1 MDRDKGFAFNVTRQ
15 AFLATELS
23 VANTHLRRLI
33 GLLRRD
39 RESFRNGHGLLIVPC
54 HGVHTLGMRFPI
66 DVVYLDASSRIIELC
81 ENVRPWRF
89 TPMRMDAVTVL
100 EVPIHTIVA
109 TGSTVGDQVE
119 ISYCAADHRQAV
131 GVNVAGGQS

>member
-1 MDRDKGFAFNVTRQ
+1 MRGQKGFAFNVTRQ

-23 VANTHLRRLI
+23 VANTHLRRLL

-39 RESFRNGHGLLIVPC
+39 RKAFGNGSGLLIVPS

-66 DVVYLDASSRIIELC
+66 DVIYLDASNRIIDLH

-89 TPMRMDAVTVL
+89 TPMRMDAATVL
-100 EVPIHTIVA
+100 ELPIHTIVA
-109 TGSTVGDQVE
+109 TGSSIGDQVE
-119 ISYCAADHRQAV
+119 IGYSAAKTIEAEPMS
-131 GVNVAGGQS
+131 AGGRA

>member
-1 MDRDKGFAFNVTRQ
+1 MDRETGFAFNVTRQ

-23 VANTHLRRLI
+23 VANTHLRRLL
-33 GLLRRD
+33 GLLRQD
-39 RESFRNGHGLLIVPC
+39 RSAFSHGRGLLIVPC

-66 DVVYLDASSRIIELC
+66 DVVYLDAGNRIIDLH

-89 TPMRMDAVTVL
+89 TPMRMDAATVL
-100 EVPIHTIVA
+100 ELPIHTIVA

-119 ISYCAADHRQAV
+119 INYKAAGKSAGANGN
-131 GVNVAGGQS
+131 GVLS

>member
-1 MDRDKGFAFNVTRQ
+1 MDREKGFAFNVTRQ

-23 VANTHLRRLI
+23 VANTHLRRLL
-33 GLLRRD
+33 GLLRQD
-39 RESFRNGHGLLIVPC
+39 RSAFSHGRGLLIAPC

-66 DVVYLDASSRIIELC
+66 DVVYLDAGNRIIDLH

-89 TPMRMDAVTVL
+89 TPMRMEAATVL
-100 EVPIHTIVA
+100 ELPIHTIVA

-119 ISYCAADHRQAV
+119 INYTAAGR
-131 GVNVAGGQS
+131 GAGANGNGGRP